1 MLYVNLG
8 RNPTWDRLPGMST
21 TEFEPTERSTIRRLP
36 GRGSYDKSV
45 IYEVLDQGILAHVGW
60 ATPDGPV
67 VIPMGYARRG
77 DSILLHGSAKSRLL
91 SELARGA
98 DVCITVTL
106 LDGLVL
112 ARSTFHHSMNYR
124 SVVLFGRSAE
134 IAEPDAKNAALEHL
148 VEHLVPGRGADA
160 RGANDGELL
169 ATRVVEVPIREASL
183 KSRTGPPVD
192 DTKDLAMDIWAGVL
206 PLRFEPGEPVP
217 DEHTPKGKP
226 VPPYVVDYPHGR
238 S

>member
-1 MLYVNLG
+1 
-8 RNPTWDRLPGMST
+8 MSQ
-21 TEFEPTERSTIRRLP
+21 TEFERTEPSTIHRLP
-36 GRGSYDKSV
+36 SRGSYDKES
-45 IYEVLDQGILAHVGW
+45 IYEVLDQGILAHIGLV
-60 ATPDGPV
+60 TEDGPV

-91 SELARGA
+91 TELARGA

-134 IAEPDAKNAALEHL
+134 IAEPDEKNAALEHL

-160 RGANDGELL
+160 RGANAGELQ

-192 DTKDLAMDIWAGVL
+192 DAKDLEMDIWAGVL
-206 PLRFEPGEPVP
+206 PLRFVPGEPTP
-217 DEHTPKGKP
+217 DEHTGTAKP
-226 VPPYVVDYPHGR
+226 VPAYLIDYPRGR